1 MELLTADLT
10 PWHWLIFGILL
21 CVIELFLPTTFLLW
35 AGIAALATGMVTF
48 LVPILN
54 WQLQIALFAVLAVAT
69 TLAGR
74 LFYRHDRETLDAP
87 VLNRRGDSLV
97 GRNFVLVEPI
107 VNGVGSVTMDSTRW
121 RITGPDEETG
131 TRMTV
136 VSIDGASLVVEPAAE
151 PADNAD

>member
-1 MELLTADLT
+1 MELLTTDLT

-21 CVIELFLPTTFLLW
+21 CVVELFLPTTFLLW
-35 AGIAALATGMVTF
+35 AGIAALATGLVTF

-97 GRNFVLVEPI
+97 GREFVLAEPI
-107 VNGVGSVTMDSTRW
+107 VNGVGSATMDSTRW
-121 RITGPDEETG
+121 RTIGPDTPAG
-131 TRMTV
+131 AHMKV
-136 VSIDGASLVVEPAAE
+136 VKIDGASLVVEPSETA
-151 PADNAD
+151 